1 MIRPLQDK
9 VVVELDDSIPTRI
22 AGFIIPI
29 VTDRFRSKNGAI
41 EAQNRGTVVS
51 AGPGKQCPDTGR
63 AMPKHFD
70 AAEGIRTLRAGDI
83 VFFSELEFYEFRENG
98 KRYAVISDADVI
110 GVEVIEDAAC

>member
-9 VVVELDDSIPTRI
+9 VVVELDETIPTKI

-29 VTDRFRSKNGAI
+29 VTDKFRSKNGAI

-63 AMPKHFD
+63 SMPKHFD

-83 VFFSELEFYEFRENG
+83 VFFGELEYYEFKENG
-98 KRYAVISDADVI
+98 KRFAVISDSDIV
-110 GVEVIEDAAC
+110 GVEVETEAV